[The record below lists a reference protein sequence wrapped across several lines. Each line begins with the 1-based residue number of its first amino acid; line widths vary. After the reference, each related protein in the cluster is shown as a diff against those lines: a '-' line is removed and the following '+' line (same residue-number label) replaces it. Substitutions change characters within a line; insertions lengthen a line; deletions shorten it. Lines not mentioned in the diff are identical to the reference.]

1 MNGLPP
7 EPSVPA
13 RRVTDRA
20 VPRAIRPAQ
29 AGVPGPVAREA
40 RARLARMREGK
51 EPFDL
56 VEASLLVAQEAYPDL
71 DVLRVLATLDTIGAE
86 AARRVARLS
95 NPFARIDALRTL
107 LFDEL
112 GFRGNSQTYDD
123 PRNSFLN
130 EVLERKLGIPLTLSV
145 VFLEVGL
152 RAGLQVRGVALPGHF
167 VVRVDDGDRRILV
180 DPFHG
185 GQVITEE
192 DCRDLVIRTTGR
204 PSMYRRSYL
213 DGATPITM
221 VARLLLNL
229 KRIYLARGDYG
240 NALAAIERL
249 LILSPDD
256 PREIRD
262 RGLLLAHLGR
272 PNAAVADLETYL
284 ELSPGAPD
292 ADSIRGRLA
301 WLLRKMSEAH

>member
-1 MNGLPP
+1 MSGSPP

-13 RRVTDRA
+13 RRISDRS
-20 VPRAIRPAQ
+20 PARHHPP
-29 AGVPGPVAREA
+29 APFDGPGPVARAA
-40 RARLARMREGK
+40 RERLARMRDGR
-51 EPFDL
+51 EPFDV
-56 VEASLLVAQEAYPDL
+56 VEASLLVAQEEYPDL
-71 DVLRVLATLDTIGAE
+71 DVLRVYATLDGLGVE
-86 AARRVARLS
+86 AARRVAPHR
-95 NPFARIDALRTL
+95 NPFARIDALRTF
-107 LFDEL
+107 LFDDL
-112 GFRGNSQTYDD
+112 GFRGNTRNYDD

-130 EVLERKLGIPLTLSV
+130 DVLERKLGIPLTLSL
-145 VFLEVGL
+145 VFLEAGR
-152 RAGLQVRGVALPGHF
+152 RAGLDVRGVALPGHF
-167 VVRVDDGDRRILV
+167 VARVDDGGRRILV

-213 DGATPITM
+213 DGASPVTM

-229 KRIYLARGDYG
+229 KRIYLARGDYA

-256 PREIRD
+256 AREIRD

-272 PNAAVADLETYL
+272 ANAAVTDLETYL
-284 ELSPGAPD
+284 DLAPGAPD
-292 ADSIRGRLA
+292 AESIRGRLS
-301 WLLRKMSEAH
+301 WLLRKMSGAH